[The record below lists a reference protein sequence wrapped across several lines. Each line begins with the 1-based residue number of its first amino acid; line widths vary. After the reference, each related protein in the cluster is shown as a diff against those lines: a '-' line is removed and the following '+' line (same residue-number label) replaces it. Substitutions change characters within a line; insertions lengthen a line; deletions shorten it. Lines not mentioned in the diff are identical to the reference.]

1 MNWDR
6 LSEIDYFLAFVNF
19 LETPVSGV
27 ALRIFLH
34 GSKNETELLLGL
46 PGTVDQWQVDFQ
58 SYAVYSATAEDF
70 TSLPARPHIGNAYHI
85 YAESSLL
92 SYLKRHTN
100 LTEQEL
106 TRHINYR
113 HFSFACME
121 HQVDVVSADTP
132 MIELLHASKDFI

>member
-70 TSLPARPHIGNAYHI
+70 TSLPASPYIGNAYCI

-106 TRHINYR
+106 TRHLNYR

>member
-1 MNWDR
+1 
-6 LSEIDYFLAFVNF
+6 
-19 LETPVSGV
+19 
-27 ALRIFLH
+27 
-34 GSKNETELLLGL
+34 
-46 PGTVDQWQVDFQ
+46 
-58 SYAVYSATAEDF
+58 
-70 TSLPARPHIGNAYHI
+70 RPHIGNAYHI

-121 HQVDVVSADTP
+121 HQVDVVSAAPP